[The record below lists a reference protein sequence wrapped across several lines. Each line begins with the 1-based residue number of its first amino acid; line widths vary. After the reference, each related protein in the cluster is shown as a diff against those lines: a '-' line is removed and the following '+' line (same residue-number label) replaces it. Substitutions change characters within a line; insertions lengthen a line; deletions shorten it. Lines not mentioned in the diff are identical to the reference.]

1 MKELYEEKIKKLKPK
16 NVKKCLE
23 IIQSRKELNIQINL
37 LNETFQKKNSK
48 ENDEIQKNIIDIIL
62 KMKNMSEKIDIDAM
76 NNNYREVKEEFT
88 KYLENKLL
96 ELGF

>member
-37 LNETFQKKNSK
+37 LNETFQKKIPK
-48 ENDEIQKNIIDIIL
+48 KTMKYKKIL
-62 KMKNMSEKIDIDAM
+62 
-76 NNNYREVKEEFT
+76 
-88 KYLENKLL
+88 
-96 ELGF
+96 